1 MNQLIDDIYETTVKI
16 GSLLKQGKIDDFQV
30 LLDQRGKM
38 MGKVEALKLENPHYT
53 YPVETKQK
61 LEATF
66 QLDQLLIPQ
75 MEEMKTEASKALNQ
89 IKKNKQVSKSY
100 MPYRQ
105 QTYGAFI
112 DTNK

>member
-1 MNQLIDDIYETTVKI
+1 MNQLIADIYEMTVKM
-16 GSLLKQGKIDDFQV
+16 GSMLEQGKIEEFLV
-30 LLDQRGKM
+30 LLDERGTM
-38 MGKVEALKLENPHYT
+38 MGKVETLKLENPNYT

-66 QLDQLLIPQ
+66 KLDQLLIPQ